1 MISMVDG
8 MGLGSEVSERSGS
21 ESGGSSQSPRLMR
34 SVPTLPSLDFNE
46 TSAFYGRL
54 GFVETFRDLAFL
66 RMERDGVRLHFWLT
80 GNARIPQ
87 STSCW
92 IDVVGIDALHAAFE
106 PLRVIHRRGGLETK
120 PWGIREFDVA
130 DCHGNLIRF
139 CEVVA
144 DGGDTGPG
152 QGEGSTD
159 RPAA

>member
-1 MISMVDG
+1 MDVG
-8 MGLGSEVSERSGS
+8 ETEHGLDERDDADDR
-21 ESGGSSQSPRLMR
+21 PRLTG
-34 SVPTLPSLDFNE
+34 SVPTLPSLDFEE
-46 TSAFYGRL
+46 TVAFYARL
-54 GFVETFRDLAFL
+54 GFTVQFRDLGL
-66 RMERDGVRLHFWLT
+66 LGLHRDAVRLHFWLT
-80 GNARIPQ
+80 GNKRIPQ

-92 IDVVGIDALHAAFE
+92 IDVKGIDALHATFM
-106 PLRVIHRRGGLETK
+106 PLRVVHRRGRLETK
-120 PWGIREFDVA
+120 PWGVREFDIA

>member
-1 MISMVDG
+1 MTKMIGGKGRV
-8 MGLGSEVSERSGS
+8 SEVNDRSAGDP
-21 ESGGSSQSPRLMR
+21 GDFPQSPRLTR

-46 TSAFYGRL
+46 TSAFYRRL
-54 GFVETFRDLAFL
+54 GFIEAFRDLALL

-120 PWGIREFDVA
+120 PWGVREFDVA

-139 CEVVA
+139 CETVA
-144 DGGDTGPG
+144 AEDDTIPRE
-152 QGEGSTD
+152 GEDSS
-159 RPAA
+159 

>member
-1 MISMVDG
+1 MISVNEG
-8 MGLGSEVSERSGS
+8 KGLISEVSDRSAS
-21 ESGGSSQSPRLMR
+21 KSGDFPRSPRLTR

-46 TSAFYGRL
+46 TSAFYRRL
-54 GFVETFRDLAFL
+54 GFAEAFRDLAL
-66 RMERDGVRLHFWLT
+66 MCMERDGVRLHFWLT

-92 IDVVGIDALHAAFE
+92 IDVVGIDALHADFE

-139 CEVVA
+139 CEAVA
-144 DGGDTGPG
+144 VGDLAISGR
-152 QGEGSTD
+152 EVDSS
-159 RPAA
+159 